1 MHSQSPNTFTLSLKS
16 VWNSSLINYL
26 DRANCGNR
34 GALSKIR
41 ASVASDFAQLVIMRS
56 VFVKCAVFCV
66 LYE

>member
-41 ASVASDFAQLVIMRS
+41 ASAASDFAQRS
-56 VFVKCAVFCV
+56 PISEV
-66 LYE
+66 LLSKAK